1 LEKSVQVPVY
11 QHLQASAVPKP
22 STPAVNLPV
31 KKRRSVKLVRL
42 LLKHNGNT
50 PQRQAFTAESL
61 AIKPVGF
68 DLNP

>member
-1 LEKSVQVPVY
+1 
-11 QHLQASAVPKP
+11 
-22 STPAVNLPV
+22 VNLPV

-42 LLKHNGNT
+42 LLNQIANT
-50 PQRQAFTAESL
+50 SQRQAFTAESL